1 MALTAKQEGLV
12 VDYVV
17 NGMTQADAYRNNYDC
32 ADSTSKTVVESA
44 SRTLALPNVSAR
56 VKELQA
62 ENKKRLEVTVDS
74 QVAEYRALIEEA
86 RCLLSEEGNT
96 TPQSIDLRI
105 KTLARIDKIIGLE
118 NHDKKLDLSSSDGS
132 MSPPPSKIELVAPE

>member
-1 MALTAKQEGLV
+1 ML
-12 VDYVV
+12 
-17 NGMTQADAYRNNYDC
+17 
-32 ADSTSKTVVESA
+32 
-44 SRTLALPNVSAR
+44 
-56 VKELQA
+56 ELQA

-74 QVAEYRALIEEA
+74 QVEEYRKLMEEA

-118 NHDKKLDLSSSDGS
+118 NHDKKLDISSSDGS
-132 MSPPPSKIELVAPE
+132 MTPPPSKIELVAPE